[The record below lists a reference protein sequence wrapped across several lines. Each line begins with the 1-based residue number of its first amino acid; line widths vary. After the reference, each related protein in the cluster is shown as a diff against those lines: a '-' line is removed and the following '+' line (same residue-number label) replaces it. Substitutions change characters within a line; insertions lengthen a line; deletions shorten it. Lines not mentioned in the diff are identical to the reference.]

1 MPEPEADELPTRADD
16 LREMVGRLQ
25 RQAITS
31 VENQEFEAATLMIA
45 AAETLIQARLKLEDA
60 GTADDPFE
68 GIAPL
73 GAGG

>member
-1 MPEPEADELPTRADD
+1 MPEPEADEPPTRADD
-16 LREMVGRLQ
+16 LRELVSRLQ
-25 RQAITS
+25 QHAIAS
-31 VENQEFEAATLMIA
+31 VENQEFEAATLMIG
-45 AAETLIQARLKLEDA
+45 AAEAINQAKTKLEDD